1 VADLF
6 KRGEGSAAD
15 TLGRGVRGNPLRMLA
30 LQGLQFAVKR
40 IIIRI
45 ANLWSRLY
53 IIESIMPADL
63 IS

>member
-1 VADLF
+1 
-6 KRGEGSAAD
+6 
-15 TLGRGVRGNPLRMLA
+15 MLS

-45 ANLWSRLY
+45 ANLWSSLY

>member
-1 VADLF
+1 VADLL
-6 KRGEGSAAD
+6 KRGEGGAAD
-15 TLGRGVRGNPLRMLA
+15 TLGRGVRGDPVRMLA

-45 ANLWSRLY
+45 ANLRTRLY
-53 IIESIMPADL
+53 IIESVMPADL